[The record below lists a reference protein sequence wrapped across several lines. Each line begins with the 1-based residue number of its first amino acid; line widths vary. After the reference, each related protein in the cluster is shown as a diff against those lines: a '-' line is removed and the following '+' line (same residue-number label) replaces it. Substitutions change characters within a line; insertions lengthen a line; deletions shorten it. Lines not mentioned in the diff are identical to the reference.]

1 MYIICGNC
9 RGSVLGNGCTLYVVI
24 VGSSVLGK
32 WVYIICGSCRGAQY
46 LGKLV
51 YIICCFC
58 RGLNLR

>member
-32 WVYIICGSCRGAQY
+32 WVYIICGNYS
-46 LGKLV
+46 
-51 YIICCFC
+51 
-58 RGLNLR
+58 GLSLSVHYM